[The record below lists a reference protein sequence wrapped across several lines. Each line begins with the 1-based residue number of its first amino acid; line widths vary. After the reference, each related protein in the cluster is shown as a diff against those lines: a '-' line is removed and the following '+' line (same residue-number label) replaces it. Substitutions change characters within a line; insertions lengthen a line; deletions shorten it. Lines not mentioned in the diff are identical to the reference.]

1 MWRFSTSEVIL
12 GILAIL
18 LFVASLFQP
27 WFIIGMN
34 AAFAVLLT
42 VGVIAGFKG
51 KESKYN
57 RLVLILMIAVVA
69 NGLIRAIL

>member
-1 MWRFSTSEVIL
+1 MWRFRTSEAVL

-34 AAFAVLLT
+34 AVFVVLLT
-42 VGVIAGFKG
+42 IGVIAGFKG

-57 RLVLILMIAVVA
+57 RVVLILMITVVA
-69 NGLIRAIL
+69 NGLIRAVL

>member
-1 MWRFSTSEVIL
+1 MAFSKNEVIL

-18 LFVASLFQP
+18 FFVASLFQP

-34 AAFAVLLT
+34 AVFVLLLT

-57 RLVLILMIAVVA
+57 RVVFILMIALVA
-69 NGLIRAIL
+69 NGLIRAVL